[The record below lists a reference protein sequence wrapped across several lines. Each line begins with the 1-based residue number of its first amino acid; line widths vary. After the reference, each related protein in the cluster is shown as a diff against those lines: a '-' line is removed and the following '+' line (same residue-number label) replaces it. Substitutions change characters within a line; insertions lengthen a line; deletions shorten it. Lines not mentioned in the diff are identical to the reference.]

1 MRQSLQFG
9 KLLAAGC
16 TDALA
21 AEKNAIPGYFTTQVT
36 AAVCAVLAQQDGIT
50 IGKDFKGV
58 SVVIPNESRS
68 SLGRTKRPKLSTLR
82 MIPVDFIG

>member
-21 AEKNAIPGYFTTQVT
+21 AEKNAIPSYFTTQVT

-50 IGKDFKGV
+50 IGKDFKG
-58 SVVIPNESRS
+58 SIS
-68 SLGRTKRPKLSTLR
+68 GDTKRISQFLGQNKTA
-82 MIPVDFIG
+82 